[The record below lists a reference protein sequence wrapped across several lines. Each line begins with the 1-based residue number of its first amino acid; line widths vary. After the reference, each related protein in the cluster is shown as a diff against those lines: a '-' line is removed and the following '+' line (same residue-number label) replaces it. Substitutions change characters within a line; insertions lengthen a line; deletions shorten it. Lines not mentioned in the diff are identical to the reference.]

1 MNKGS
6 NDGGGERGQFLK
18 IEGSGLANRLDVGSG
33 RRAEVKF
40 WESMIY
46 TLYSDEVIASIYLPM
61 YYKHIM

>member
-1 MNKGS
+1 MNKGG

-18 IEGSGLANRLDVGSG
+18 IEVSGLANRLDVGSR

-40 WESMIY
+40 WESLIY

>member
-46 TLYSDEVIASIYLPM
+46 TLYSDEVIASI
-61 YYKHIM
+61 